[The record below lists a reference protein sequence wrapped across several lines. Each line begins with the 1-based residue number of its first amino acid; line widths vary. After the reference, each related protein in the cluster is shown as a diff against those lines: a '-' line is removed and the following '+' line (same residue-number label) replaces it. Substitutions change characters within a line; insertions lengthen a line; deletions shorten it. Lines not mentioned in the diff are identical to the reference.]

1 MVNLDTGYATSCF
14 GILKIIEFIC
24 LLIGWACL
32 VDATKGRGWRGY
44 RYRRSSRENFFL
56 GVNIAAWVFVIIW
69 FCLYFFML
77 CGHFSFNNKMLIFAI
92 IHLIWFLLLLIS
104 GALLTDDVVT
114 YCGGWNGCE
123 VYEVAAAFGLIS
135 ALIFLIDAIYHWK
148 MSTSSATGTSGGGSG
163 GRTVVTKTTVVKTTR
178 TAK

>member
-32 VDATKGRGWRGY
+32 VDATKGRGWRGH

-114 YCGGWNGCE
+114 NCGGCE

-148 MSTSSATGTSGGGSG
+148 MSTSSATGASGGGSG